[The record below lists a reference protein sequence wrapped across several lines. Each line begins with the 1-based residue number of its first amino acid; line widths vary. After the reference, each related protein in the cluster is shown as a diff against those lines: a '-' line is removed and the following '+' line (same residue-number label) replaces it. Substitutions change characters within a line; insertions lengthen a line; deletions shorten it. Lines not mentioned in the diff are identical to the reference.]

1 MGGIQRIFCGDFLQL
16 PPIGNSDSGDIG
28 QSPILADVQHVCTS
42 QSTIKTGE
50 QILSLIMQRY
60 PYQVYFFH
68 LLTLCNCSYSL
79 YPSTISAVLIHE
91 KPYEGVTIFSTY
103 KNRDRVTHL
112 CGQGVVLLR
121 IIAVNSEGLTMTFTV
136 YSCYNFV
143 LHQKS
148 FICTFFTPYI
158 TKIILFSNEVPGIGS

>member
-1 MGGIQRIFCGDFLQL
+1 MVSAQMLHLVNRVLQYCKWSEEVMGGIQKIFCGDFLQL
-16 PPIGNSDSGDIG
+16 PPIGNGDSGDIG

-68 LLTLCNCSYSL
+68 SLTLCNCSYSL
-79 YPSTISAVLIHE
+79 YPSIISAVLIHE

-121 IIAVNSEGLTMTFTV
+121 IIAVNSEGLTMVFTV
-136 YSCYNFV
+136 HYYYNFV
-143 LHQKS
+143 FH
-148 FICTFFTPYI
+148 
-158 TKIILFSNEVPGIGS
+158 

>member
-16 PPIGNSDSGDIG
+16 PPIGISDSGDIG
-28 QSPILADVQHVCTS
+28 QSPILADVFSMYVP
-42 QSTIKTGE
+42 QSTVKTGE
-50 QILSLIMQRY
+50 QIFSLIMQRY

-121 IIAVNSEGLTMTFTV
+121 IIAVNSEGLTMVFTV
-136 YSCYNFV
+136 HYY
-143 LHQKS
+143 
-148 FICTFFTPYI
+148 
-158 TKIILFSNEVPGIGS
+158 

>member
-1 MGGIQRIFCGDFLQL
+1 
-16 PPIGNSDSGDIG
+16 
-28 QSPILADVQHVCTS
+28 
-42 QSTIKTGE
+42 
-50 QILSLIMQRY
+50 MQRY

-158 TKIILFSNEVPGIGS
+158 TKIILFSNEVPGIGSWKSSHPYLVDQNNWSFSCKNNVVEKFYTNKAGSKYGGKKESWQAVVVRNREGCQI